1 MTNINLMKEGN
12 IMLSTNDR
20 NNQLATEDL
29 QEHIYQNLCK
39 NYMSACF
46 KFFKKESDN
55 ETITVVFDDAGFTL
69 MTPYQFKNEN
79 ETHNGAINFDLSNPF
94 YQVEIKRKNK
104 DNTIV
109 MKTFLHK
116 VVTKF
121 DPVEFTKLVPYVIRG
136 KKLTTQVLSEDYYY
150 HWVMSNLQ
158 LVFNALANLTAF
170 LDQTYTEWLLQFLI
184 DKPDIDVY
192 LLSNFKQVKQIISA
206 NPRQIEFF
214 LACFSENNADNPQ
227 AATLFTLLTKELIKA
242 YPVAQINQIVFLAKA
257 CTLVE
262 KVDLPALP
270 INYLPDL
277 YWTAINTLN
286 QPEGSILLHNL
297 PQISFKVM
305 SKSDLTALQ
314 HKLTQTNAMMF
325 QSVLRECFLVM
336 GTSLN
341 VDDLISTFMHYPPKI
356 EDNKYKAEAEKIL
369 HIIVSP
375 N

>member
-1 MTNINLMKEGN
+1 
-12 IMLSTNDR
+12 MLSINDR

-39 NYMSACF
+39 NYMSTCF

-55 ETITVVFDDAGFTL
+55 EIIIVVFDDAGFTL

-79 ETHNGAINFDLSNPF
+79 EIHNGAINFDLSNPF

-109 MKTFLHK
+109 MKKLLHK

-121 DPVEFTKLVPYVIRG
+121 NPVELTKLVPYVTRG
-136 KKLTTQVLSEDYYY
+136 KKLTTQVLSKDYYY
-150 HWVMSNLQ
+150 HWIMSNLQ
-158 LVFNALANLTAF
+158 LVFNALTNLTAF

-184 DKPDIDVY
+184 DEPDINAY

-227 AATLFTLLTKELIKA
+227 AATLFTLLIKELIKA

-325 QSVLRECFLVM
+325 QSALRECFLVM

-341 VDDLISTFMHYPPKI
+341 VDDLVSTLMHYPPKI
-356 EDNKYKAEAEKIL
+356 ENNEYKAEAEKIL
-369 HIIVSP
+369 QM
-375 N
+375 